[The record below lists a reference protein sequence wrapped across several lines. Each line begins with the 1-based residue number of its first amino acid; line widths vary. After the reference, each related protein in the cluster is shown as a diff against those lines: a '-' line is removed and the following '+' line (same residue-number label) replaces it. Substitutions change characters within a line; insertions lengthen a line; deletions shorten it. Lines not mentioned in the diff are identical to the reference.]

1 MSCWHKFFYFTTQ
14 LLMRKNYFFY
24 LIAFIFIS
32 TSACI
37 PPSSDEKQ
45 MDINAIDFTNSSIK
59 KLYTF
64 QDQLLTD
71 SLTSY
76 FKNQDPTL
84 RFLAAQ
90 AFASVKDKK
99 ALVGLESLLKD
110 DVLKVR
116 TAAAFAI
123 GQIGDSTSTNA
134 LLAAF
139 QQMNNTD
146 DGQNYSPESLAI
158 LLEAIGKCAPSRYLK
173 LLVGISTYK
182 NTDTTLLEGQCYAI
196 YRYLTRGITSTE
208 GAQKMMSYAGN
219 SRYPSGVRLI
229 ASNYLARAKEVTIDS
244 IPASSL
250 SAMMSTESDYRIR
263 MALAKALGKAKNITT
278 MYSLINQLGRESDYR
293 VKVAAINALGNYSY
307 YYVQPVLAN
316 YLRDQN
322 LHVAN
327 AAAQYYLDHGNEKD
341 AAVIYW
347 ALSKDTTL
355 NPITQLKMYRA
366 TNRYISSFMQNTKGI
381 VNAEIVRKFSQTN
394 SPQEKVEILRALSE
408 FGWNYKFIK
417 ESGYSTQSSF
427 VRTSTVEIL
436 GEMAANPS
444 FYKVY
449 GAGAQAVRVTFFQ
462 YFLEA
467 LEIGDVGMVAAAA
480 TGLRTPAMGYQ
491 YFYAKMLDKTFLTN
505 AQNKLK
511 IPKDIETW
519 NELQKTVDVFNATVT
534 EPKKPTY
541 NQPIDWKLLAS
552 YPALPKATVTT
563 KYGTFVIELF
573 KDKAPGS
580 VINFIQLANNGFFNG
595 KNFHRVVSNF
605 VIQGGCPRGD
615 GYGALDYTI
624 RSELNPSHW
633 DNEGFVGMAS
643 SGNHTE
649 GTQFFINNAPALHL
663 DGNYT
668 IFGKVILGMD
678 IVHKIQIGDV
688 MTSVSVK

>member
-1 MSCWHKFFYFTTQ
+1 
-14 LLMRKNYFFY
+14 MRKNYFFY
-24 LIAFIFIS
+24 FIVLILAS
-32 TSACI
+32 VYACV
-37 PPSSDEKQ
+37 PPSSEEKQ
-45 MDINAIDFTNSSIK
+45 TDINAIDFTNPNIK
-59 KLYTF
+59 KLYIF

-76 FKNQDPTL
+76 FKSQDPTL

-90 AFASVKDKK
+90 AFSSVKDKK
-99 ALVGLESLLKD
+99 ALVGLETLLKD
-110 DVLKVR
+110 DVQKVR
-116 TAAAFAI
+116 IAAAFAI

-134 LLAAF
+134 LLGAF

-146 DGQNYSPESLAI
+146 DVQNYSPEALGTV
-158 LLEAIGKCAPSRYLK
+158 LEAIGKCAPARYLK
-173 LLVGISTYK
+173 LLAGISTYK
-182 NTDTTLLEGQCYAI
+182 TTDTTLLEAQCFAV
-196 YRYLTRGITSTE
+196 YRYLIRGITIPE
-208 GAQKMMSYAGN
+208 GTQKMISYAGS
-219 SRYPSGVRLI
+219 SRYPSRVRLV
-229 ASNYLARAKEVTIDS
+229 ASNYLARAKDITIDS
-244 IPASSL
+244 VQASSL
-250 SAMMSTESDYRIR
+250 SAMMSTETDYRIR
-263 MALAKALGKAKNITT
+263 MALTKALGKAKNITT

-307 YYVQPVLAN
+307 YYVQPVIAN
-316 YLRDQN
+316 YLRDPNQ
-322 LHVAN
+322 HIAS
-327 AAAQYYLDHGNEKD
+327 AAAQYHLEHGNEKD
-341 AAVIYW
+341 AAVVYW
-347 ALSKDTTL
+347 ALAKDTTL
-355 NPITQLKMYRA
+355 SPITQLKMYRA
-366 TNRYISSFMQNTKGI
+366 TNRYISAFMQNTKGI

-394 SPQEKVEILRALSE
+394 DSQEKVEILRALAE

-417 ESGYSTQSSF
+417 ESGYATQSPF
-427 VRTSTVEIL
+427 VRTSTVSIL

-449 GAGAQAVRVTFFQ
+449 GAGAQTVRVTFFQ

-467 LEIGDVGMVAAAA
+467 LSIGDVGMVAEAAI
-480 TGLRTPAMGYQ
+480 GLRTPSMGYQ

-519 NELQKTVDVFNATVT
+519 NELQKTIDVFNATIT

-552 YPALPKATVTT
+552 YPAIPKATVVT

-573 KDKAPGS
+573 KDKSPGS

-624 RSELNPSHW
+624 RSELSATHW

-668 IFGKVILGMD
+668 IFGKVTSGMD
-678 IVHKIQIGDV
+678 IVHKMQMGDM

>member
-1 MSCWHKFFYFTTQ
+1 
-14 LLMRKNYFFY
+14 MRKNYFYYF
-24 LIAFIFIS
+24 LAFLALSVF
-32 TSACI
+32 ACI
-37 PPSSDEKQ
+37 PPSADEKQ
-45 MDINAIDFTNSSIK
+45 TDINAIDFTNPSIK
-59 KLYTF
+59 RLYTF

-99 ALVGLESLLKD
+99 ALVGLEALLKD

-134 LLAAF
+134 LLGAF

-146 DGQNYSPESLAI
+146 DKQSYSPEALSTV
-158 LLEAIGKCAPSRYLK
+158 LEAIGKCAPSRYLK
-173 LLVGISTYK
+173 LLAGISTYK
-182 NTDTTLLEGQCYAI
+182 NTDTTLLEGQCYAV
-196 YRYLTRGITSTE
+196 YRYLTRGITASE
-208 GAQKMMSYAGN
+208 GTQKMISYASS
-219 SRYPSGVRLI
+219 SRYPSSVRLI
-229 ASNYLARAKEVTIDS
+229 ASNYLARAKDIAIDS
-244 IPASSL
+244 ISASSL
-250 SAMMSTESDYRIR
+250 SAMMSTETDYRIR
-263 MALAKALGKAKNITT
+263 MSLTKALGKAKNITT

-293 VKVAAINALGNYSY
+293 VKVAAINALENYNY

-322 LHVAN
+322 PHIAN
-327 AAAQYYLDHGNEKD
+327 AAAQYYLEHGNEKD
-341 AAVIYW
+341 APVIYW
-347 ALSKDTTL
+347 ALAKDTSL
-355 NPITQLKMYRA
+355 SPITQLKMYRA
-366 TNRYISSFMQNTKGI
+366 TNRYISAFMQNTKGI
-381 VNAEIVRKFSQTN
+381 VNAEIVRKFTQTN
-394 SPQEKVEILRALSE
+394 VPQEKVEVLRALAE

-417 ESGYSTQSSF
+417 ENGYAVQSPL

-436 GEMAANPS
+436 SEMAANPS

-449 GAGAQAVRVTFFQ
+449 GVGAQTIRVTFFQ

-511 IPKDIETW
+511 MPKDIEVW
-519 NELQKTVDVFNATVT
+519 NELQKTVDIFNATVT
-534 EPKKPTY
+534 EPKKPNY

-552 YPALPKATVTT
+552 YPAVPKATVTT
-563 KYGTFVIELF
+563 KYGVFTIDLY

-595 KNFHRVVSNF
+595 KNYHRVIGNF
-605 VIQGGCPRGD
+605 VAQGGCPRGD
-615 GYGALDYTI
+615 GYGALDYSI
-624 RSELNPSHW
+624 RSELLPMHW
-633 DNEGFVGMAS
+633 DTEGLVGMAS

-649 GTQFFINNAPALHL
+649 GTQFFINTVPTLHL

-668 IFGKVILGMD
+668 IFGKVSSGMD
-678 IVHKIQIGDV
+678 VVHKLQIGDV